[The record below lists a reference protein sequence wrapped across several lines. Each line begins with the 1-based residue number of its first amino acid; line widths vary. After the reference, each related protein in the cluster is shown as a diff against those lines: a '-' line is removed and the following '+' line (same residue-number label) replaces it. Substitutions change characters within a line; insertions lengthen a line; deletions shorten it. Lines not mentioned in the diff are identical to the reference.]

1 MECVPVRVEA
11 REDAKTFHL
20 IPGAG
25 HEEHRRLSV
34 RAHDLSLARN
44 TDHSSGSDIAND
56 ARTSHLPSSSD
67 AYKAPLQHDDYIR
80 PKHECYRL
88 PPLHIVL
95 RSQPRLERSHIRTTK
110 GGPMITV
117 DRLMTRQM
125 VNIEAGTSA
134 IEAAKIMKTH
144 KIGSLFVKQKDRI
157 IGIVTEPDIIRK
169 VVGAE
174 RVPYYIPVEEIM
186 SSPVIGIDG
195 RRSVTEAADLMEQHG
210 TRHLAV
216 FKGNSIVGILSVL
229 DLQHPVS
236 IDEF

>member
-1 MECVPVRVEA
+1 
-11 REDAKTFHL
+11 
-20 IPGAG
+20 
-25 HEEHRRLSV
+25 
-34 RAHDLSLARN
+34 
-44 TDHSSGSDIAND
+44 
-56 ARTSHLPSSSD
+56 
-67 AYKAPLQHDDYIR
+67 
-80 PKHECYRL
+80 
-88 PPLHIVL
+88 
-95 RSQPRLERSHIRTTK
+95 
-110 GGPMITV
+110 MITV

-174 RVPYYIPVEEIM
+174 GVLYYIPVEDIM

-216 FKGNSIVGILSVL
+216 FKGDSIVGILSVR
-229 DLQHPVS
+229 DLLHPVS

>member
-1 MECVPVRVEA
+1 
-11 REDAKTFHL
+11 
-20 IPGAG
+20 
-25 HEEHRRLSV
+25 
-34 RAHDLSLARN
+34 
-44 TDHSSGSDIAND
+44 
-56 ARTSHLPSSSD
+56 
-67 AYKAPLQHDDYIR
+67 
-80 PKHECYRL
+80 
-88 PPLHIVL
+88 
-95 RSQPRLERSHIRTTK
+95 
-110 GGPMITV
+110 MITV

-125 VNIEAGTSA
+125 VNIEAGTLA

-174 RVPYYIPVEEIM
+174 GVLYYIPVEDIM

-216 FKGNSIVGILSVL
+216 LKGDSIVGILSVR
-229 DLQHPVS
+229 DLLHPVS